1 MEGAAEPDPRAT
13 ATAAAKATTTS
24 ARKPRAA
31 RAAQLTKIELQ
42 TLAKLALVIHN
53 GTSASGSPNGTCCTP
68 EQAAKLRTAVGTEK
82 KTELVTHFINFCQQT
97 DVIRAKL
104 DLQFVFS
111 TSSQTRELGAMKRTF
126 AALRGGESS
135 SGSTA
140 EAVDDAKQW
149 WEAELASD
157 GVAANC
163 FARTMLD
170 HGHKLLTAEALR
182 PAQGSKA
189 AAAAKAVAGPAA
201 AATAQT
207 IVAISA
213 ARRLAATEFAK
224 KIKEV
229 LVSGGCEKDAVT
241 STLQRLMG
249 AHNMVTALTG
259 GDGSHS
265 VACAL
270 LQLTESNVTLCEAI
284 DAEAPSDFPSLVAM
298 MSLDDGGFADMIGDL
313 EADATEPLDGE
324 VAHGD
329 GGATPSLFVAQLA
342 TPAPVATAP
351 AAQAAVAQAAAAQAT
366 AQAQVEAAQ
375 AAAAQAEAAQAEAAQ
390 AEAAQAEAA
399 QAEAAQ
405 AEAAQAAAA
414 QAAAQATAQVQA
426 AAAQVAAAHAAAAQA
441 AAATPT
447 AERLSTPPLAAMR
460 PLQAPARPTTPS
472 PLAPQLTSPSPLG
485 LQLGSP
491 QAFGVST
498 IPSALNLLQ
507 QRSWG
512 DIQRGLVAHMT
523 DLEAELAQLSAGRQS
538 AISQCIRNKV
548 NLDASDMNLE
558 RARCADEAKALFPI
572 TEGEER
578 IVRQLRRVATQI
590 EVICAQHTAILE
602 LISTASP
609 STKKRSRTD

>member
-390 AEAAQAEAA
+390 A
-399 QAEAAQ
+399 
-405 AEAAQAAAA
+405 AAA

-523 DLEAELAQLSAGRQS
+523 DLEAELAQLSAVRQS

>member
-140 EAVDDAKQW
+140 EAVYDAEQW

-390 AEAAQAEAA
+390 A
-399 QAEAAQ
+399 
-405 AEAAQAAAA
+405 AAA

-426 AAAQVAAAHAAAAQA
+426 AAAQVAAAQ
-441 AAATPT
+441 
-447 AERLSTPPLAAMR
+447 
-460 PLQAPARPTTPS
+460 
-472 PLAPQLTSPSPLG
+472 
-485 LQLGSP
+485 
-491 QAFGVST
+491 V
-498 IPSALNLLQ
+498 
-507 QRSWG
+507 
-512 DIQRGLVAHMT
+512 D
-523 DLEAELAQLSAGRQS
+523 
-538 AISQCIRNKV
+538 
-548 NLDASDMNLE
+548 
-558 RARCADEAKALFPI
+558 
-572 TEGEER
+572 
-578 IVRQLRRVATQI
+578 
-590 EVICAQHTAILE
+590 
-602 LISTASP
+602 
-609 STKKRSRTD
+609 

>member
-140 EAVDDAKQW
+140 EAVYDAEQW

-390 AEAAQAEAA
+390 A
-399 QAEAAQ
+399 
-405 AEAAQAAAA
+405 AAA

-460 PLQAPARPTTPS
+460 PLQASARPTTPS

-523 DLEAELAQLSAGRQS
+523 DLEAELAQLSAVRQS

>member
-24 ARKPRAA
+24 ARRPRAA

-82 KTELVTHFINFCQQT
+82 KTELVTNFINLCQQT

-140 EAVDDAKQW
+140 EAVYDAKQW

-270 LQLTESNVTLCEAI
+270 LQLTESNVTLFEAI

-313 EADATEPLDGE
+313 EADATAPLDGE

-329 GGATPSLFVAQLA
+329 GGATPSLFIAQLA

-405 AEAAQAAAA
+405 AAA
-414 QAAAQATAQVQA
+414 V
-426 AAAQVAAAHAAAAQA
+426 
-441 AAATPT
+441 
-447 AERLSTPPLAAMR
+447 
-460 PLQAPARPTTPS
+460 
-472 PLAPQLTSPSPLG
+472 
-485 LQLGSP
+485 
-491 QAFGVST
+491 
-498 IPSALNLLQ
+498 
-507 QRSWG
+507 
-512 DIQRGLVAHMT
+512 
-523 DLEAELAQLSAGRQS
+523 
-538 AISQCIRNKV
+538 
-548 NLDASDMNLE
+548 
-558 RARCADEAKALFPI
+558 
-572 TEGEER
+572 
-578 IVRQLRRVATQI
+578 
-590 EVICAQHTAILE
+590 
-602 LISTASP
+602 
-609 STKKRSRTD
+609 KRH

>member
-82 KTELVTHFINFCQQT
+82 KTELVTNFINFCQQT

-329 GGATPSLFVAQLA
+329 GGATPSLFIAQLA

-405 AEAAQAAAA
+405 A
-414 QAAAQATAQVQA
+414 
-426 AAAQVAAAHAAAAQA
+426 AAAQA

-460 PLQAPARPTTPS
+460 PLQASARPTTPS

-523 DLEAELAQLSAGRQS
+523 DLEAELAQLSAVRQS

>member
-329 GGATPSLFVAQLA
+329 GGATPSLFIAQLA

-366 AQAQVEAAQ
+366 AQAQVAAAQ
-375 AAAAQAEAAQAEAAQ
+375 AA
-390 AEAAQAEAA
+390 AA

-460 PLQAPARPTTPS
+460 PLQASARPTTPS

-523 DLEAELAQLSAGRQS
+523 DLEAELAQLSAVRQS

>member
-82 KTELVTHFINFCQQT
+82 KTELVTNFINFCQQT

-126 AALRGGESS
+126 AALRGCESS

-284 DAEAPSDFPSLVAM
+284 DAEAPGDFPSLVAM

-329 GGATPSLFVAQLA
+329 GGATPSLFIAQLA

-375 AAAAQAEAAQAEAAQ
+375 AAAAQAEAAQ

-460 PLQAPARPTTPS
+460 PLQASARPTTPS

-485 LQLGSP
+485 FQLGSP
-491 QAFGVST
+491 QAVGGST

-523 DLEAELAQLSAGRQS
+523 DLEAELAQLSAVRQS